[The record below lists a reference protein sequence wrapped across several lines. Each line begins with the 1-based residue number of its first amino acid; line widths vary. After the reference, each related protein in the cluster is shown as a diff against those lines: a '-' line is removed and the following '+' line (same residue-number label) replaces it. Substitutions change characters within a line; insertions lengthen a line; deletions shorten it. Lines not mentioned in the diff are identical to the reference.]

1 MKYISIYR
9 KLFKFQKKIQ
19 ETERKNPRF
28 CRNFQRR
35 LYRSSSI
42 QLLIIN
48 EILQLQ
54 LKRSREKKEIL
65 YFQKINEISQSGI
78 AQRYQYPII
87 FSKLISKEYRYFLT
101 RQIFN
106 ILWVFALSPIL
117 DNKKKN
123 QIILT
128 DLKGSQIYPTIYTFL
143 KKPFIQYIAIS
154 KFSNFFNRKTKYWIL
169 SNLLIEKKFF
179 LNWLK
184 LDQRST
190 ILGNNSLLFSLDLK
204 NRNTSYEFTLQN
216 KNDHQPTAG
225 QQFWTPKKELNPLS
239 LKITFETFVNLSFSD
254 FLDACHSESTLLRRY
269 NTFVRSSYY
278 FPKYQNRQGLFD
290 STLINGL
297 DCRFI
302 DTSWSVMSCPT
313 SFLSSL
319 GTKVL
324 SIFVCHQPYDWTNQ
338 LLIKVRAD
346 SSQSLTKARDIALQ
360 SRIARIARSE
370 NQNQSQP
377 INHLKLF
384 VQKLHQR
391 IVFSD
396 VILLPNLPSLR
407 DSFKLRLTSCSSRS
421 DKITSWYRFAMLVKV
436 RDGSSIG
443 STKWTYKRLQIDSQ
457 KFSNLKTKLGRGPI
471 RDVDKR
477 CAMLHYFNNIDLKN
491 ESRKAINVI
500 TSSQKFSVR
509 KDIFSSLFSTS
520 KFIYFALIQKF
531 GVHGVN
537 PRSTQLALASSF
549 QLNKKLQCSIHFFYK
564 HLMEY
569 NGLILLALK
578 KKRDLRFSHNSL
590 IYYAQTHGLK
600 IKFIKFYSLYQG
612 LHFLGW
618 FFQKKNRSF
627 EGIISHKNINN
638 HQKELKHCLKT
649 SKNKSIDKIIYE
661 LNQKIFCWQKFYNCS
676 IQFSKTCSQIDQK
689 SKLNDDLFWLIWRW
703 IKKRHINRSSK
714 WLYNH
719 YWKKSTS
726 RRWIFSSNQHTLIFY
741 IR

>member
-1 MKYISIYR
+1 M
-9 KLFKFQKKIQ
+9 
-19 ETERKNPRF
+19 
-28 CRNFQRR
+28 
-35 LYRSSSI
+35 
-42 QLLIIN
+42 
-48 EILQLQ
+48 
-54 LKRSREKKEIL
+54 
-65 YFQKINEISQSGI
+65 
-78 AQRYQYPII
+78 
-87 FSKLISKEYRYFLT
+87 
-101 RQIFN
+101 
-106 ILWVFALSPIL
+106 
-117 DNKKKN
+117 
-123 QIILT
+123 
-128 DLKGSQIYPTIYTFL
+128 

-204 NRNTSYEFTLQN
+204 DRNTSYEFTLQN
-216 KNDHQPTAG
+216 KNDRPPTAG
-225 QQFWTPKKELNPLS
+225 QQFWTPKNELDPLS

-254 FLDACHSESTLLRRY
+254 FLDAYHSESTLLRRY

-324 SIFVCHQPYDWTNQ
+324 SIFVCHQPYDWTSQ

-346 SSQSLTKARDIALQ
+346 SSQSLTKAYDLQ
-360 SRIARIARSE
+360 SRIAWIARSE
-370 NQNQSQP
+370 NPNQSRP
-377 INHLKLF
+377 INYLKLF
-384 VQKLHQR
+384 VQKLRQR

-396 VILLPNLPSLR
+396 VILLPNLLSSQGTKGKPPLIR
-407 DSFKLRLTSCSSRS
+407 CSSRS

-436 RDGSSIG
+436 RDASSRNWIG
-443 STKWTYKRLQIDSQ
+443 PIYKRLQIDSQ
-457 KFSNLKTKLGRGPI
+457 KFSNLKTKLGRCPI
-471 RDVDKR
+471 RDVDTTKR
-477 CAMLHYFNNIDLKN
+477 FAMLHYFNNIDLKN
-491 ESRKAINVI
+491 ESQKAINVI
-500 TSSQKFSVR
+500 PSSQKFSVR
-509 KDIFSSLFSTS
+509 KDIFSSRFSTS
-520 KFIYFALIQKF
+520 KFIYFDLIQKF

-537 PRSTQLALASSF
+537 PRFTQLTLASSF
-549 QLNKKLQCSIHFFYK
+549 QLNKKLQRSIRFFYK

-618 FFQKKNRSF
+618 FFQKKNRNF

-661 LNQKIFCWQKFYNCS
+661 LNQKILCWQKFYNCS

-714 WLYNH
+714 WLYNR
-719 YWKKSTS
+719 YWKKSIS

>member
-1 MKYISIYR
+1 MKYTSIYR

-54 LKRSREKKEIL
+54 LKRSRKKKETL

-78 AQRYQYPII
+78 ASRYQYPII

-128 DLKGSQIYPTIYTFL
+128 DLKGSQIYPTISTFL

-190 ILGNNSLLFSLDLK
+190 INNSLLFSLYLK
-204 NRNTSYEFTLQN
+204 DRNTSYEFTLQN
-216 KNDHQPTAG
+216 KNDSQPTAG

-239 LKITFETFVNLSFSD
+239 LKIIFETFVNLSFSD
-254 FLDACHSESTLLRRY
+254 FLDACHSKSTLLRRY
-269 NTFVRSSYY
+269 NTFVQSSYY
-278 FPKYQNRQGLFD
+278 FPKYQNRQGLLD
-290 STLINGL
+290 STLINRL
-297 DCRFI
+297 DCRFV
-302 DTSWSVMSCPT
+302 DTTVMSCPT
-313 SFLSSL
+313 SFLLSL
-319 GTKVL
+319 EFYERT
-324 SIFVCHQPYDWTNQ
+324 IFVCHQPYDWTSQ
-338 LLIKVRAD
+338 LLVKVHAD
-346 SSQSLTKARDIALQ
+346 SSQSLTKARDIAALQ
-360 SRIARIARSE
+360 SRIGRIARSE
-370 NQNQSQP
+370 NQNQSRP
-377 INHLKLF
+377 INYLKFF
-384 VQKLHQR
+384 VQKLRQR

-396 VILLPNLPSLR
+396 IILLPNLPSLR
-407 DSFKLRLTSCSSRS
+407 DGFKLRLTSYSSRS
-421 DKITSWYRFAMLVKV
+421 DKTTSWHRFAMLVKV
-436 RDGSSIG
+436 RASSVG

-457 KFSNLKTKLGRGPI
+457 KFSNLKTKLGSFAAI

-477 CAMLHYFNNIDLKN
+477 FAMLHYFNNIDLKN
-491 ESRKAINVI
+491 ESRKTINVI
-500 TSSQKFSVR
+500 TSSQKFSFH

-531 GVHGVN
+531 GVHSMN

-549 QLNKKLQCSIHFFYK
+549 QLNKKLQRSIHFFYK

-600 IKFIKFYSLYQG
+600 IKFIKFYSLDQG

-649 SKNKSIDKIIYE
+649 AKNKSIDKIIYE
-661 LNQKIFCWQKFYNCS
+661 LNQKILCWQKFYNCS
-676 IQFSKTCSQIDQK
+676 MQFSKTCSQIDQK
-689 SKLNDDLFWLIWRW
+689 SKLNDDLFWLIWHW

-714 WLYNH
+714 WLYNR